1 MDQRAMWRIEFDPP
15 FSTSILDERRK
26 QRHKNRIHH
35 EGTKDTKGFEYFNF

>member
-15 FSTSILDERRK
+15 FSIFHPRERRK